1 MMPSTRLLA
10 TCFLAGALLAGRPAS
25 AQTAGDA
32 PPGDAS
38 RRGGPVLRLR
48 VGPAYLGASIGFGES
63 PARNYS
69 GGGFAF
75 DVEIGGAL
83 SPNVTLGA
91 EVFGALALDA
101 STDGSANLATGES
114 PTSDLSTAGVGP
126 SVTYTFHRFEHG
138 NIYFAGNPAF
148 TIVRTSDPDHFFL
161 AKDWGS
167 NFFGVGITFVVGAE
181 WHVSSGWRLG
191 PVVEARYAALSGN
204 GDLST
209 MSEYVL
215 FLSATY
221 H

>member
-1 MMPSTRLLA
+1 MPSTRLLA
-10 TCFLAGALLAGRPAS
+10 TCVLAGALFAGRPAS

-38 RRGGPVLRLR
+38 QRGGPVLRLR
-48 VGPAYLGASIGFGES
+48 VGPAYLGASIGFGEIPDRS
-63 PARNYS
+63 YS

-101 STDGSANLATGES
+101 STNGSANAAFGES
-114 PTSDLSTAGVGP
+114 PTADLSTAGVGP
-126 SVTYTFHRFEHG
+126 SVTYTFRRFDQG
-138 NIYFAGNPAF
+138 NIYFATNPAF

-167 NFFGVGITFVVGAE
+167 NHFGVGIAFVVGAE

-191 PVVEARYAALSGN
+191 PVLEARYAAVSGN
-204 GDLST
+204 GDVST
-209 MSEYVL
+209 MSEYALL
-215 FLSATY
+215 FSATY
-221 H
+221 D